1 MKMVKRLVKFW
12 QCPICKEKGD
22 GQAPALC
29 PAQHCRSR
37 FVAQLEKT
45 VVEPEGL
52 EVVHGQ
58 IN

>member
-45 VVEPEGL
+45 VVVPEGL
-52 EVVHGQ
+52 EVAHG
-58 IN
+58 